1 MNLKYAKLWV
11 TIVAV
16 TLLLVTACSPTT
28 TDTGDTDPDD
38 NVVEQVATEIVGIG
52 GIPTEAA
59 ATTEPLATDM
69 MATTEV
75 VTTTEPLSTGTADS
89 GDVATAVPGSDDDD
103 MDDADLDD
111 ADKTAI
117 YTAVIR
123 QILDTDDTF
132 GGTLEKPVVYIL
144 TRTDDAAGDPTV
156 GSSESETIDD
166 DVREGITAALSDAP
180 STITWIDSRDQLEL
194 EDNGSITGGGVLITL
209 GNIHPQEDGTQYV
222 GGSIYVGSLA
232 AGGNTYIL
240 ENQGGTWTITGKT
253 GMGWVS

>member
-59 ATTEPLATDM
+59 ATTEPLA
-69 MATTEV
+69 
-75 VTTTEPLSTGTADS
+75 TGTADS

-166 DVREGITAALSDAP
+166 DVREGITAALSDVP
-180 STITWIDSRDQLEL
+180 STITWIDSRDDLEF

-209 GNIHPQEDGTQYV
+209 GNIHPQDDGTQYV